1 MFKPTHEG
9 ARGRGLH
16 CAGAGFR
23 QGTAGQGLRSL
34 RQRGRAGSGTALHSG
49 KGTFA
54 FSRSASPSACLQR
67 ALRQPSGLKSGT
79 LQPALLGS
87 ARSLRQKSLC
97 LRSACSPPS
106 ALPHCLAPSR
116 PCPALIGLQPAP
128 APLRP
133 LPLAVCLHL

>member
-23 QGTAGQGLRSL
+23 QGTAGQRLRSL
-34 RQRGRAGSGTALHSG
+34 RQRGRAGEGTALHSG
-49 KGTFA
+49 KGTFG
-54 FSRSASPSACLQR
+54 SGRSASQTPWLQR

-79 LQPALLGS
+79 LQPAFSCS

-97 LRSACSPPS
+97 LRFACCPPS

-116 PCPALIGLQPAP
+116 LCPALGRLQPAP